1 MWSALPA
8 VSLENLIVP
17 GPVERG
23 FYVAV
28 GGRELSSRVLKK
40 LVDLLDGEHTISP
53 TPEVSLTAAEAPD
66 VSPGLPYRGTF
77 PGIQAPE
84 KWQPKGLPLTDGR
97 NRKLVHYPT
106 RYWRRNSRIGQLIW
120 VDSGNVFDPYLLSV
134 EAKKRKL
141 DPVRVLRAIRVGRPF
156 TAFQYQ
162 QMLERVPNPALW
174 APDGGNLT
182 QSERIRGEGLKNSQA
197 VWWTPLVVISDLM
210 GLFYDPDLP
219 DDALIRAFRSFM
231 IRLTFLRQRAIVLAL
246 LHEDEIPVNR
256 RHLLPDVLKLARR
269 VSGELSNESL
279 IERSPIKGFVEPASV
294 MAR

>member
-8 VSLENLIVP
+8 VSLDNLIVP

-28 GGRELSSRVLKK
+28 ENSGDLANVVAKK
-40 LVDLLDGEHTISP
+40 LVQLLDQEHTVPSLDPAPLHDARQAERAGSKLIYSP
-53 TPEVSLTAAEAPD
+53 Q
-66 VSPGLPYRGTF
+66 R
-77 PGIQAPE
+77 
-84 KWQPKGLPLTDGR
+84 
-97 NRKLVHYPT
+97 H
-106 RYWRRNSRIGQLIW
+106 WRRDSRIGQLIW
-120 VDSGNVFDPYLLSV
+120 LDSGNRFDPYAIST

-141 DPVRVLRAIRVGRPF
+141 EPGRVLRAIRVGRPF

-162 QMLERVPNPALW
+162 QMLDRVPNPALW
-174 APDGGNLT
+174 APDNGIPTLP
-182 QSERIRGEGLKNSQA
+182 ERVRDEGLKNSQA

-231 IRLTFLRQRAIVLAL
+231 IRLSFLRQRAIVVAL
-246 LHEDEIPVNR
+246 LRDVQIPDNR

-269 VSGELSNESL
+269 VYAAEAMPMLGNAKVS
-279 IERSPIKGFVEPASV
+279 
-294 MAR
+294 

>member
-28 GGRELSSRVLKK
+28 EEGDLAPTVSKK
-40 LVDLLDGEHTISP
+40 LVELLDTEHSVPSPAPRSLGVGGSKISY
-53 TPEVSLTAAEAPD
+53 
-66 VSPGLPYRGTF
+66 SPM
-77 PGIQAPE
+77 
-84 KWQPKGLPLTDGR
+84 
-97 NRKLVHYPT
+97 

-120 VDSGNVFDPYLLSV
+120 VDSGNRFDPYQLSV

-141 DPVRVLRAIRVGRPF
+141 DPTRVLRAIKVGRPF

-162 QMLERVPNPALW
+162 QMLDRIPNPALW
-174 APDGGNLT
+174 APNAPEGESVLSPRAGRGGL
-182 QSERIRGEGLKNSQA
+182 SHSQA
-197 VWWTPLVVISDLM
+197 VWWTPLVIISDLM

-219 DDALIRAFRSFM
+219 EDALIRAFRSFM
-231 IRLTFLRQRAIVLAL
+231 IRLSFLRQRAIVLAL
-246 LHEDEIPVNR
+246 LRNGEPPANR

-269 VSGELSNESL
+269 IS
-279 IERSPIKGFVEPASV
+279 EPAPLPLPSSLV
-294 MAR
+294 PAVLR